1 MNLDHVQVLHHGIF
15 GYRDHQHLVI
25 GEVTAIHGLAEAD
38 LVELRPV
45 CVGVIHRVDIEVFGV
60 PIHFGFQLAR
70 VQPRSCGHVQAV
82 VGQNL
87 VLVVDQRE
95 RAPFLLFLDAGRAV
109 GFVAKHQI
117 KRRRTFGLS
126 VSDELQRLI
135 GTKHDGHRLGV
146 NFFEFACDLFGISGH
161 RHSQLSHVGI
171 LVVATRTSVRT
182 NADIAMRDIQVA
194 LTRPLPHR
202 LAHQGN

>member
-1 MNLDHVQVLHHGIF
+1 M
-15 GYRDHQHLVI
+15 
-25 GEVTAIHGLAEAD
+25 
-38 LVELRPV
+38 
-45 CVGVIHRVDIEVFGV
+45 
-60 PIHFGFQLAR
+60 PIHFGLQLAR
-70 VQPRSCGHVQAV
+70 VQPRSRGHVQAV

-95 RAPFLLFLDAGRAV
+95 RAPLLLFLDTGRAV

-126 VSDELQRLI
+126 VSDKLQRLI
-135 GTKHDGHRLGV
+135 GTEHDGHRLGV
-146 NFFEFACDLFGISGH
+146 NFFEFACDLFGISGN

-182 NADIAMRDIQVA
+182 DADIAVRD
-194 LTRPLPHR
+194 L
-202 LAHQGN
+202 